1 MACNIDQKKKMIFQT
16 DYDSDQAGKKKKRKK
31 VRQIGE
37 KWIRELK
44 NRTVINKNV
53 SIQIYLKKK
62 KNTITIQSLLFTAT

>member
-1 MACNIDQKKKMIFQT
+1 MSQI
-16 DYDSDQAGKKKKRKK
+16 GLVKKKKKK

-53 SIQIYLKKK
+53 SIQIYLIKKK
-62 KNTITIQSLLFTAT
+62 TLLPLRVLCLQQREYTEIPKTKPF